1 MAVTTN
7 FATTVLELVTDI
19 TSAETATLSNA
30 YYTKFFEVGKLAE
43 SYTVIPGVRKG
54 NVIPIISTNPNYA
67 KFPYKDP
74 TNCTLP
80 ACDIDLPF
88 EAKVWDLGMIA
99 CKTPVCIN
107 GFDENFLAFWGRYK
121 RVFGDEDL
129 NSALMAFIMEV
140 WERDLQAALWRVGWF
155 GDTTT
160 GSGDANYALLRP
172 TDGIFTQ
179 AEAGDGIKIAVA
191 ENAAGTG
198 LTGLAVYNYL
208 NEAYKAASLLPW
220 FDPSTMRFEMTAAM
234 AAVWVAWLNS
244 LGDRS
249 MYNCE
254 CYSADGITSQR
265 SFSLDGQL
273 RAFGIPVFVRREFD
287 GVINQLDLGNPY
299 RALLTTNDN
308 ILIGTSEMDQ
318 LPVFSIHYSQDDDLI
333 YIKGGAQIGVSL
345 VTNDYVYIGAES
357 DSPSV

>member
-7 FATTVLELVTDI
+7 FDDAVLALVDDI
-19 TSAETATLSNA
+19 TSAETAQLSNA
-30 YYTKFFEVGKLAE
+30 YFTKFFEVGKLPE
-43 SYTVIPGVRKG
+43 SFTVITGVRNG

-88 EAKVWDLGMIA
+88 SAKSWQLGMIA

-107 GFDENFLAFWGRYK
+107 GFNDQFLAFWGRYK

-140 WERDLQAALWRVGWF
+140 WERDLNAALWRVAFF

-160 GSGDANYALLRP
+160 DAGDPNYALLRP
-172 TDGIFTQ
+172 IDGIFTQ
-179 AEAGDGIKIAVA
+179 AEAGSGLQIEIT
-191 ENAAGTG
+191 ENASGTG
-198 LTGLAVYNYL
+198 LTGPAMYAYMQ
-208 NEAYKAASLLPW
+208 EAYNAASVLPW
-220 FDPSTMRFEMTAAM
+220 FDPATLRIEMTSAM
-234 AAVWVAWLNS
+234 AAVWISWMNS

-254 CYSADGITSQR
+254 CYDAAGIVSQR
-265 SFSLDGQL
+265 SFNLEGQL
-273 RAFGIPVFVRREFD
+273 RIFGIPVYVRREFD

-308 ILIGTSEMDQ
+308 IIIGTSELDQ
-318 LPVFSIHYSQDDDLI
+318 LPAFSIHYSQDDDLI
-333 YIKGGAQIGVSL
+333 YIKGGAQIGASL
-345 VTNDYVYIGAES
+345 VTNDYVYLGAETPT
-357 DSPSV
+357 PSV

>member
-7 FATTVLELVTDI
+7 FADTVLALVTDI
-19 TSAETATLSNA
+19 KSAETATLSNA
-30 YYTKFFEVGKLAE
+30 YFTKFFEVGKLPE
-43 SYTVIPGVRKG
+43 SYTVITGVRAG

-88 EAKVWDLGMIA
+88 EAKAWQIGMIA
-99 CKTPVCIN
+99 CKTSVCIN
-107 GFDENFLAFWGRYK
+107 GFDDNFLAFWGRYK
-121 RVFGDEDL
+121 RIFGDEDL
-129 NSALMAFIMEV
+129 DSALMAFIMES
-140 WERDLQAALWRVGWF
+140 WERDLNAALWRMAWF

-160 GSGDANYALLRP
+160 GSGDANYQLLRAM
-172 TDGIFTQ
+172 DGIFTQ
-179 AEAGDGIKIAVA
+179 AEAGDGIKIPVT
-191 ENAAGTG
+191 ENVAGTG
-198 LTGLAVYNYL
+198 LTGPAMYAYL
-208 NEAYKAASLLPW
+208 NEAYLAASVLPW
-220 FDPSTMRFEMTAAM
+220 FDPATLRIEMTSAM
-234 AAVWVAWLNS
+234 AAVWVAWMNS

-254 CYSADGITSQR
+254 CYSADGLVSQR
-265 SFSLDGQL
+265 SFTLDGQL
-273 RAFGIPVFVRREFD
+273 RIFGIPVYVRREFD

-308 ILIGTSEMDQ
+308 ILIGTSELDQ
-318 LPVFSIHYSQDDDLI
+318 LPAFSIHYSQDDDLI

-345 VTNDYVYIGAES
+345 VTDDYIYIGSES
-357 DSPSV
+357 ASPSV

>member
-7 FATTVLELVTDI
+7 FASTVLALVDDI

-43 SYTVIPGVRKG
+43 NYTIIPGVRTG

-88 EAKVWDLGMIA
+88 EAKAWQIGMIA
-99 CKTPVCIN
+99 CKTTVCIN

-121 RVFGDEDL
+121 RLFGDEDV
-129 NSALMAFIMEV
+129 NSALMAFVMET
-140 WERDLQAALWRVGWF
+140 WERDLQAALWRMAWF

-160 GSGDANYALLRP
+160 TGGDPNYALLRAM
-172 TDGIFTQ
+172 DGVFTQ
-179 AEAGDGIKIAVA
+179 AEAGNGVKIPIT

-198 LTGLAVYNYL
+198 LTGAEVYAYL
-208 NEAYKAASLLPW
+208 ENAYLQASVLPW
-220 FDPSTMRFEMTAAM
+220 FDPSTLRIEMTSAM

-244 LGDRS
+244 LRDRS

-254 CYSADGITSQR
+254 CYSADGVTATR
-265 SFSLDGQL
+265 SFTLDGQL
-273 RAFGIPVFVRREFD
+273 KAFGIPVYVRREFD

-308 ILIGTSEMDQ
+308 ILIGTSELDQ
-318 LPVFSIHYSQDDDLI
+318 LPAFSIHYSQDDDVI

-345 VTNDYVYIGAES
+345 VTNDYVYIGAEEV
-357 DSPSV
+357 SPSV

>member
-7 FATTVLELVTDI
+7 FSSTVLALVDDI

-30 YYTKFFEVGKLAE
+30 YFTKFFEIGKLPEA
-43 SYTVIPGVRKG
+43 YTVIPGVRNG

-80 ACDIDLPF
+80 VCDIDLPF
-88 EAKVWDLGMIA
+88 EAKAWQIGMIA

-107 GFDENFLAFWGRYK
+107 TFDENFLAFWGRYK
-121 RVFGDEDL
+121 RLFGDEDL

-140 WERDLQAALWRVGWF
+140 WERDLNAAIWRMAWF
-155 GDTTT
+155 GDTSL
-160 GSGDANYALLRP
+160 SGGDPNYALLRAI
-172 TDGIFTQ
+172 DGIFTQ
-179 AEAGDGIKIAVA
+179 AEAGGGIKIPIA
-191 ENAAGTG
+191 ENTAGTG
-198 LTGLAVYNYL
+198 LTGPEVYAYL
-208 NEAYKAASLLPW
+208 ENAYNQASVLPW
-220 FDPSTMRFEMTAAM
+220 FDPATLRFEMTSAM

-254 CYSADGITSQR
+254 CYSADGITSTR
-265 SFSLDGQL
+265 SFTLDGQL
-273 RAFGIPVFVRREFD
+273 KAFGVPVYVRREFD

-308 ILIGTSEMDQ
+308 ILIGTTELDQ
-318 LPVFSIHYSQDDDLI
+318 LPAFKIWYSEDDDMI
-333 YIKGGAQIGVSL
+333 YIKGGAQLGASL
-345 VTNDYVYIGAES
+345 VTDDYIYLGAES
-357 DSPSV
+357 ASPSV

>member
-7 FATTVLELVTDI
+7 FASTVLALVDDI
-19 TSAETATLSNA
+19 TSAETATLSSA
-30 YYTKFFEVGKLAE
+30 YFTKFFEVGKLAE
-43 SYTVIPGVRKG
+43 NFTIIPGIKNG

-88 EAKVWDLGMIA
+88 AAKAWQIGMIA

-107 GFDENFLAFWGRYK
+107 TFDDQFLAFFGRYK
-121 RVFGDEDL
+121 RLFGDEDL
-129 NSALMAFIMEV
+129 NSALMAFIMEA
-140 WERDLQAALWRVGWF
+140 WERDLQAALWRMAFF

-160 GSGDANYALLRP
+160 AGGDPNYALLRAV
-172 TDGIFTQ
+172 DGVFTQ
-179 AEAGDGIKIAVA
+179 AEAGNGIKIEVT

-198 LTGLAVYNYL
+198 LTGEAMYAYMNDAYL
-208 NEAYKAASLLPW
+208 RASVLPW
-220 FDPSTMRFEMTAAM
+220 FDPATLRIEMTSAM
-234 AAVWVAWLNS
+234 AAVWVAWMNS

-254 CYSADGITSQR
+254 CYSADGLTSQR
-265 SFSLDGQL
+265 SFTLDGQL
-273 RAFGIPVFVRREFD
+273 RIFGIPVFVRREFD

-299 RALLTTNDN
+299 RALLTTNEN
-308 ILIGTSEMDQ
+308 ILIGTSELDQ
-318 LPVFSIHYSQDDDLI
+318 LPAFSIHYSQDDDMI

-345 VTNDYVYIGAES
+345 VTDDYIYIGAETE
-357 DSPSV
+357 SPSV

>member
-7 FATTVLELVTDI
+7 FADTVLALVTDI

-30 YYTKFFEVGKLAE
+30 YYTKFFEVGKLPEA
-43 SYTVIPGVRKG
+43 YTVIPGVRNG
-54 NVIPIISTNPNYA
+54 NVIPIISTNPSYA

-88 EAKVWDLGMIA
+88 EAKAWQLGMIA
-99 CKTPVCIN
+99 CKTSVCIN

-121 RVFGDEDL
+121 RLFGDEDI
-129 NSALMAFIMEV
+129 NSALMAFIMQN
-140 WERDLQAALWRVGWF
+140 WERDLQAALWRMAWF

-160 GSGDANYALLRP
+160 DSGDSNYALLRAM
-172 TDGIFTQ
+172 DGVFTQ
-179 AEAGDGIKIAVA
+179 AEAGDGIKIEVT
-191 ENAAGTG
+191 ENTTGT
-198 LTGLAVYNYL
+198 LTGEAVYNYL
-208 NEAYKAASLLPW
+208 NEAYVAASGLPW
-220 FDPSTMRFEMTAAM
+220 FDTSTMRFEMTSAM
-234 AAVWVAWLNS
+234 ASVWVAWLNS

-254 CYSADGITSQR
+254 CYDAAGITSQR

-273 RAFGIPVFVRREFD
+273 KAFGIPVYVRREFD
-287 GVINQLDLGNPY
+287 GVINQLDLDNRY

-308 ILIGTSEMDQ
+308 ILIGTSELDQ
-318 LPVFSIHYSQDDDLI
+318 LPAFSIHYSQDDDVI